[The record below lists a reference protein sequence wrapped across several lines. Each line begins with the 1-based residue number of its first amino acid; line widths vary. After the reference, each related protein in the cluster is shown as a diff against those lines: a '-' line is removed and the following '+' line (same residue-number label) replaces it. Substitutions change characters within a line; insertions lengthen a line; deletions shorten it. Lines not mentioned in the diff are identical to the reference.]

1 VVLEKPESTYLESTG
16 AEVEDASIDVRNLF
30 FRYSDTE
37 PWLLEDVTF
46 RIAPGECVA
55 IVGPSG
61 AGKST
66 LLKLMAGLL
75 KPQSGDVIVNGHSV
89 CQSRAAV
96 LGNVGFVLQD
106 DSLFA
111 GTIADNIAFA
121 SDTADMARVEECA
134 RLACVDAE
142 INEMHMGYNT
152 LIGDMGSALS
162 GGQQQRLLL
171 ARALYQRPSIL
182 ILDEATSHLD
192 VPTEQRIAA
201 MLVDL
206 RMTRVFA
213 AHRPDTI
220 RIADR
225 VIALSRNGKITEESS
240 LRTGTAAGTAIY
252 EGERYV

>member
-1 VVLEKPESTYLESTG
+1 M
-16 AEVEDASIDVRNLF
+16 
-30 FRYSDTE
+30 E
-37 PWLLEDVTF
+37 PWLLEDVSF
-46 RIAPGECVA
+46 RIMPGECVA
-55 IVGPSG
+55 LVGASG

-75 KPQSGDVIVNGHSV
+75 HPQSGDVVVNGHSV
-89 CQSRAAV
+89 CASRASV

-106 DSLFA
+106 DTLFA
-111 GTIADNIAFA
+111 GSIADNIAFA
-121 SDTADMARVEECA
+121 ADEADMQRVEECA
-134 RLACVDAE
+134 RLACLDEE
-142 INEMHMGYNT
+142 IKAMPMKYST

-201 MLVDL
+201 MLAEL
-206 RMTRVFA
+206 RMTRIFA

-220 RIADR
+220 QIADR
-225 VIALSRNGKITEESS
+225 VITISRSGKVS
-240 LRTGTAAGTAIY
+240 AGTLSSGTHGRSNVPTMK
-252 EGERYV
+252 GEPHVEASR

>member
-1 VVLEKPESTYLESTG
+1 MLHSENGIQQKRADQAKERKTG
-16 AEVEDASIDVRNLF
+16 GI
-30 FRYSDTE
+30 
-37 PWLLEDVTF
+37 LLADHLRF
-46 RIAPGECVA
+46 RINPGECAA
-55 IVGPSG
+55 IVGASG

-89 CQSRAAV
+89 CESRAAV

-121 SDTADMARVEECA
+121 SDVADMSRVEECA
-134 RLACVDAE
+134 RLVCLDDE
-142 INEMHMGYNT
+142 INQMHMGYNT

-201 MLVDL
+201 MLAEL
-206 RMTRVFA
+206 RMTRIFA

-225 VIALSRNGKITEESS
+225 VIILSRSGKISEESLS
-240 LRTGTAAGTAIY
+240 LRAAHVAGAQVY
-252 EGERYV
+252 EGESYA